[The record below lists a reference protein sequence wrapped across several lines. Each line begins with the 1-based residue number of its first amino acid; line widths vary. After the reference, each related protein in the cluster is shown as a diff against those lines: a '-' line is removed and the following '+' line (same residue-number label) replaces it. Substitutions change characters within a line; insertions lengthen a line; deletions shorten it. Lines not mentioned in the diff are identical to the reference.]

1 MTNLPSISFEQLVG
15 DAGLVGE
22 TRLEGHGPSGSLPIT
37 VEMLLNEPSG
47 NLFGMTQNAGMGWD
61 PDRTGDPQFL
71 IVSTQG
77 GLRAPDG
84 TDHWVGGIYKE
95 LTPPERIV
103 FTHAWQDEAGHAEHE
118 TVVTITLKDLGD
130 GKTQLTFHQAF
141 FLSDAS
147 RDGHGMG
154 WTESLDNLETYLA
167 GREAA

>member
-1 MTNLPSISFEQLVG
+1 MNTTAQAATRPELTIKRVFDAPRELVYACWTEEEHMQNWFFPRG
-15 DAGLVGE
+15 FTVPVAENDIRAGG
-22 TRLEGHGPSGSLPIT
+22 RYRSC
-37 VEMLLNEPSG
+37 
-47 NLFGMTQNAGMGWD
+47 
-61 PDRTGDPQFL
+61 
-71 IVSTQG
+71 
-77 GLRAPDG
+77 LRAPDG
-84 TDHWVGGIYKE
+84 TNHWVGGVYKE

-141 FLSDAS
+141 FLSNAS